1 MQYLFQYILL
11 ILQAH
16 MLRAIFLFISYLSSF
31 SWAMTQVDT
40 SKLFYAKNFNSAAF
54 VELGSNIIQVNDN
67 AGMNIDFSA
76 NWLVEHKYYL
86 GAAYS
91 QLANVETIFSAE
103 KLASSGPL
111 VFNQETTIKYQT
123 AGIRLGYILLED
135 QKVISISPD
144 LTAGWTGINLII
156 KDHEQKINGAYL
168 SPALKS
174 VFNISDYLRVGLS
187 VNYRVFVFKT
197 HDSTTDRGAPYASI
211 FSSKA
216 LTGWGGGL
224 FLRIGKF

>member
-76 NWLVEHKYYL
+76 NWLVEHKYYF

-91 QLANVETIFSAE
+91 QLASVEKVLSAE
-103 KLASSGPL
+103 KPANSGPL

-123 AGIRLGYILLED
+123 AGIRLGYILWKD
-135 QKVISISPD
+135 QKVIAISPD
-144 LTAGWTGINLII
+144 LTAGWAGVNLIV
-156 KDHEQKINGAYL
+156 KEHEQKINGAYI
-168 SPALKS
+168 SPAIKG
-174 VFNISDYLRVGLS
+174 VFNISDYFRVGLS

-197 HDSTTDRGAPYASI
+197 YDSTTDREAPYATL
-211 FSSKA
+211 FSSQA
-216 LTGWGGGL
+216 LTGLGGGF